1 MSELETG
8 SARRRTEERAER
20 LLGPQHDV
28 VISDA
33 RAIRALAH
41 EARQLVIQV
50 LYTEQRPR
58 TATELA
64 ELTGLSPSAMS
75 YHLRALEKWGVVER
89 SAGGEDARN
98 RPWKAS
104 GTGLRID
111 TSGLGPTGEDLIADR
126 LLGDLRQR
134 LRDHRGRPPAQRTGS
149 MALASGELWLTP
161 EQAERLSL
169 WLDNAILDEHES
181 GWRNEPGP
189 DRVRMAFLW
198 SILPDPLPDTGA
210 VDANGS

>member
-1 MSELETG
+1 MSAPETS

-20 LLGPQHDV
+20 LLGPQREV
-28 VISDA
+28 TISDA

-41 EARQLVIQV
+41 DARQRVIQV
-50 LYTEQRPR
+50 LYTDQRPQ

-64 ELTGLSPSAMS
+64 QLTGLSPSAMS
-75 YHLRALEKWGVVER
+75 YHLRALERWGVVER
-89 SAGGEDARN
+89 TAGDGDGRN
-98 RPWKAS
+98 RPWKAA

-111 TSGLGPTGEDLIADR
+111 TAALGPTGDDLVADQM
-126 LLGDLRQR
+126 LGDLRRR
-134 LRDHRGRPPAQRTGS
+134 LKEHRVRTPEQRTGS
-149 MALASGELWLTP
+149 TALATGELWLTA

-169 WLDNAILDEHES
+169 WLENAVLDEHEA

-198 SILPDPLPDTGA
+198 SLLPDPLPTARPVEAED
-210 VDANGS
+210 S